1 MSKNQF
7 LLPALLF
14 GAMLMFAPACGDSD
28 PCKDVDCGA
37 NGTCFEGSCVCNEGY
52 DQDVNGQCTV
62 EWTAKFL
69 GSYSAGST
77 CFTGSYSGDISRVD
91 AMTIKINEFGGYSGP
106 NFINA
111 TVTSS
116 NTVSIN
122 MTDAANRKIT
132 GTGTISGKVLSLNV
146 VTDYQDGGPVENCT
160 ETLTIQ

>member
-1 MSKNQF
+1 MSKKLF

-14 GAMLMFAPACGDSD
+14 AAMVMFAPACGDSD

-37 NGTCFEGSCVCNEGY
+37 NGTCFEGACVCNEGF

-69 GSYSAGST
+69 GDYSAGSS
-77 CFTGSYSGDISRVD
+77 CFTGSYSGSITRVD
-91 AMTIKINEFGGYSGP
+91 AMTIKINEFGGYTGP

-116 NTVSIN
+116 NAVSVN

-132 GTGTISGKVLSLNV
+132 GSGTIAGKVLTLSV
-146 VTDYQDGGPVENCT
+146 VTDYQDGMPVENCT
-160 ETLTIQ
+160 ETFNIQ

>member
-1 MSKNQF
+1 
-7 LLPALLF
+7 
-14 GAMLMFAPACGDSD
+14 
-28 PCKDVDCGA
+28 
-37 NGTCFEGSCVCNEGY
+37 
-52 DQDVNGQCTV
+52 
-62 EWTAKFL
+62 
-69 GSYSAGST
+69 
-77 CFTGSYSGDISRVD
+77 
-91 AMTIKINEFGGYSGP
+91 MTIKINEFGGYSGP